1 MSVCGGGGKL
11 DSSLAEA
18 LKIIILLSAMFLDA
32 SDHINVSTYVVGI
45 HPGLSTL
52 PLGVLLGVRLLVR
65 HSCRLGRVILP
76 AAGHLPV
83 TGAVQ
88 S

>member
-1 MSVCGGGGKL
+1 M
-11 DSSLAEA
+11 
-18 LKIIILLSAMFLDA
+18 
-32 SDHINVSTYVVGI
+32 STYMVGI
-45 HPGLSTL
+45 HPGLSSL

-83 TGAVQ
+83 TRAVQ